1 MKNLLIDLDNTLTI
15 DEKEV
20 SYENKRVNLKLANKL
35 VEYKKMGFK
44 IIIFTSRNMKSFN
57 GNIKKIRESTL
68 PLIIEWLEKNNIIY
82 DEIIVGKPWCGEEGF
97 YVDDKA
103 IRPSEFENLNY
114 DEICKLLD
122 IKKDKN

>member
-68 PLIIEWLEKNNIIY
+68 PLIIGWLEKNNIIY